1 MQKKQA
7 SLRKKLLSWLMPLLL
22 LLILIDSTLL
32 FKLAIGKLEKEI
44 DADLFS
50 SAQNVSQFLIN
61 FGNAPK
67 DIRLLE
73 NASHVFL
80 KDEVDQILY
89 SITDS
94 QGLLLSGSQALQAT
108 TQVNNDAQHSNSK
121 TVNKA
126 DHYYFN
132 TNIGNEHFR
141 VVSATFNI
149 TNLQGAQTV
158 TIQIAGTQ
166 KWRGILSNTILI
178 GIVVPQLLLAL
189 LSFFIIWYGIK
200 KGLAPL
206 DALQD
211 AVSKRSEHD
220 LSPIELPN
228 IPQEVSLVA
237 NSVNQLMTKLQHL
250 IAAQNRFVADAA
262 HQLRTPLAGAQAQLE
277 LAEQAGEPSAIKAL
291 LPRAY
296 LSLDKLLHTIN
307 QLLALARSQ
316 PEAAA
321 SVNMVLLDL
330 NVLTKEIALEIAPAA
345 IKKQIDLG
353 FEPSLV
359 PAIILG
365 NVDRLNDLLNNLMDN
380 AIRYTQA
387 GGKVTVAL
395 DVSEKQVNLSVE
407 DDGPG
412 VSDAEKDKIFDRF
425 HRVIDNYQI
434 VNEQTGSG
442 LGLAIVKEIA
452 SLHGASIRIADG
464 NMESEATVTHATRRG
479 LKVMISFKR
488 LSNLKMA

>member
-1 MQKKQA
+1 MKKQA
-7 SLRKKLLSWLMPLLL
+7 SLRRKLLSWLAPLLL
-22 LLILIDSTLL
+22 LLILVDSSLL
-32 FKLAIGKLEKEI
+32 SMLAIDKLEEEL
-44 DADLFS
+44 DADMFS
-50 SAQNVSQFLIN
+50 SAKEVSQFLSN
-61 FGNAPK
+61 FGSAPK

-80 KDEVDQILY
+80 KDEVDKILY
-89 SITDS
+89 SISDS
-94 QGLLLSGSQALQAT
+94 QGTLLSGSQALLNAKQIEL
-108 TQVNNDAQHSNSK
+108 DDDDDDENSPQP
-121 TVNKA
+121 A
-126 DHYYFN
+126 HYYYN
-132 TNIGNEHFR
+132 TQFANEDYR
-141 VVSATFNI
+141 VVHAVFNI
-149 TNLQGAQTV
+149 KNAQGAQTV

-166 KWRGILSNTILI
+166 KWRGILTETILI

-189 LSFFIIWYGIK
+189 LSFFIIWFGIK

-206 DALQD
+206 NALQD

-250 IAAQNRFVADAA
+250 ISAQNRFVADAA

-277 LAEQAGEPSAIKAL
+277 LAEQAEEPSAIKAM

-296 LSLDKLLHTIN
+296 LSLDKLLHIIN
-307 QLLALARSQ
+307 QLLVLARSQ

-321 SVNMVLLDL
+321 SVNMALLDL
-330 NVLTKEIALEIAPAA
+330 NVLTKTIALEIAPAA
-345 IKKQIDLG
+345 LKKHIDLG

-359 PAIILG
+359 PALILG

-380 AIRYTQA
+380 AIRYTQI

-395 DVSEKQVNLSVE
+395 DVSDKQVKLSVE
-407 DDGPG
+407 DNGPG
-412 VSDAEKDKIFDRF
+412 VLDAEKDKIFDRF
-425 HRVIDNYQI
+425 HRALDIDQSAA
-434 VNEQTGSG
+434 EQSGSG

-452 SLHGASIRIADG
+452 SLHGASISVADSTSDD
-464 NMESEATVTHATRRG
+464 ESLLDKPSGRG
-479 LKVMISFKR
+479 LKVIISFKR
-488 LSNLKMA
+488 LTT

>member
-1 MQKKQA
+1 MKKQA
-7 SLRKKLLSWLMPLLL
+7 SLRRKLLSWLAPLLL
-22 LLILIDSTLL
+22 LLILVDSSLL
-32 FKLAIGKLEKEI
+32 SMLAIDKLEEEL
-44 DADLFS
+44 DADMFS
-50 SAQNVSQFLIN
+50 SAKEVSQFLSN
-61 FGNAPK
+61 FGSAPK

-80 KDEVDQILY
+80 KDEVDKILY
-89 SITDS
+89 SISDS
-94 QGLLLSGSQALQAT
+94 QGTLLSGSQALLNAKQIEL
-108 TQVNNDAQHSNSK
+108 DDDDDDENSPQP
-121 TVNKA
+121 A
-126 DHYYFN
+126 HYYYN
-132 TNIGNEHFR
+132 TQFANEDYR
-141 VVSATFNI
+141 VVHAVFNI
-149 TNLQGAQTV
+149 KNAQGAQTV

-166 KWRGILSNTILI
+166 KWRGILTETILI

-189 LSFFIIWYGIK
+189 LSFFIIWFGIK

-206 DALQD
+206 NALQD

-250 IAAQNRFVADAA
+250 ISAQNRFVADAA

-277 LAEQAGEPSAIKAL
+277 LAEQAEEPSAIKAM

-296 LSLDKLLHTIN
+296 LSLDKLLHIIN
-307 QLLALARSQ
+307 QLLVLARSQ

-321 SVNMVLLDL
+321 SVNMALLDL
-330 NVLTKEIALEIAPAA
+330 NVLTKTIALEIAPAA
-345 IKKQIDLG
+345 LKKHIDLG

-359 PAIILG
+359 PALILG

-380 AIRYTQA
+380 AIRYTQT

-395 DVSEKQVNLSVE
+395 DVSDKQVKLSVE
-407 DDGPG
+407 DNGPG
-412 VSDAEKDKIFDRF
+412 VLDAEKDKIFDRF
-425 HRVIDNYQI
+425 HRALDIDQSAA
-434 VNEQTGSG
+434 EQSGSG

-452 SLHGASIRIADG
+452 SLHGASISVADSTSDD
-464 NMESEATVTHATRRG
+464 ESLLDKPSGRG
-479 LKVMISFKR
+479 LKVIISFKR
-488 LSNLKMA
+488 LTT

>member
-1 MQKKQA
+1 MQKQQA
-7 SLRKKLLSWLMPLLL
+7 SLRSKLLSWLMPLLL

-32 FKLAIGKLEKEI
+32 FKLAIGRLEKEI

-50 SAQNVSQFLIN
+50 SAQNVSQFLTI

-80 KDEVDQILY
+80 NDEVDKILY

-94 QGLLLSGSQALQAT
+94 HGQLLSGSKVLQTAT
-108 TQVNNDAQHSNSK
+108 KAINDIQH
-121 TVNKA
+121 NKIKQGNYT
-126 DHYYFN
+126 DHNYFN
-132 TNIGNEHFR
+132 IDIKNEQFR
-141 VVSATFNI
+141 VVRAAFNI
-149 TNLQGAQTV
+149 SNLQGAQTV

-166 KWRGILSNTILI
+166 KWRRILTNTILI

-189 LSFFIIWYGIK
+189 LSFFIIWFGIK

-211 AVSKRSEHD
+211 AVSKRSEQD

-250 IAAQNRFVADAA
+250 ISAQNRFVADAA

-277 LAEQAGEPSAIKAL
+277 LAEQSLEPSAIKAL

-296 LSLDKLLHTIN
+296 QSLDKLLHTIN
-307 QLLALARSQ
+307 QLLVLARSQ
-316 PEAAA
+316 PETAA
-321 SVNMVLLDL
+321 SVNMVALDL
-330 NVLTKEIALEIAPAA
+330 NILTKDIALEIAPAA
-345 IKKQIDLG
+345 LKKHIDLG

-359 PAIILG
+359 GAFILG
-365 NVDRLNDLLNNLMDN
+365 NADRLNDLLNNLMDN
-380 AIRYTQA
+380 AIRYTQT

-407 DDGPG
+407 DNGPG
-412 VSDAEKDKIFDRF
+412 VPDAEKDKIFDRF
-425 HRVIDNYQI
+425 HRVIDNYYGA
-434 VNEQTGSG
+434 NAPTGSG

-452 SLHGASIRIADG
+452 SLHGANITVADG
-464 NMESEATVTHATRRG
+464 AIENETTVTNPTRRG
-479 LKVMISFKR
+479 LKVMLSFKR
-488 LSNLKMA
+488 LSI

>member
-1 MQKKQA
+1 
-7 SLRKKLLSWLMPLLL
+7 MPLLL
-22 LLILIDSTLL
+22 LLILVDSTLL

-44 DADLFS
+44 DADLFR
-50 SAQNVSQFLIN
+50 SAKDVSQFLSI
-61 FGNAPK
+61 FGSAPK

-94 QGLLLSGSQALQAT
+94 QGQLLSGSKALQKASQT
-108 TQVNNDAQHSNSK
+108 NNDLQDSNDKKASL
-121 TVNKA
+121 A

-141 VVSATFNI
+141 AVHAAFNI
-149 TNLQGAQTV
+149 TNSQGVQTI

-166 KWRGILSNTILI
+166 KWRGILTNTILI
-178 GIVVPQLLLAL
+178 GIVVPQLLLTL
-189 LSFFIIWYGIK
+189 LSFFIIWYGIN

-220 LSPIELPN
+220 LSPVELPN
-228 IPQEVSLVA
+228 IPQEISLVT
-237 NSVNQLMTKLQHL
+237 NSVNQLMAKLQHL
-250 IAAQNRFVADAA
+250 ISAQNRFVADAA

-277 LAEQAGEPSAIKAL
+277 LAEQAIEPSAIKAL

-296 LSLDKLLHTIN
+296 QSLDKLLHTIN
-307 QLLALARSQ
+307 QLLVLARSQ

-321 SVNMVLLDL
+321 AVNMVRLDL
-330 NVLTKEIALEIAPAA
+330 NSLTKEIALEIAPTAL
-345 IKKQIDLG
+345 KKQIDLG

-359 PAIILG
+359 PAFILG
-365 NVDRLNDLLNNLMDN
+365 NVDRLNDLLNNLVDN

-387 GGKVTVAL
+387 GGKITVAL
-395 DVSEKQVNLSVE
+395 DVSEKRVNLSVE
-407 DDGPG
+407 DNGPG

-425 HRVIDNYQI
+425 HRVLDNRQGAS
-434 VNEQTGSG
+434 EQTGSG

-452 SLHGASIRIADG
+452 SLHGASISIADSTIE
-464 NMESEATVTHATRRG
+464 NETLLTNPRQRG
-479 LKVMISFKR
+479 LKVMLSFER
-488 LSNLKMA
+488 LTT